1 MKKRIAT
8 AVFIILITFVTIN
21 AFAQSMGRTYQTAL
35 GVKFYPASI
44 SLKHFTTNK
53 TALEGLGYFWNY
65 GFRLTG
71 LYEIHG
77 DINGAPGLKWYVGP
91 GVHVGVWNDRYKNRY
106 DDEGA
111 YFGVDGVLGL
121 DFKFNGAPINLSLDW
136 QPSFS
141 FGTDRAGFDGAWG
154 GFAIRYTF

>member
-1 MKKRIAT
+1 M
-8 AVFIILITFVTIN
+8 
-21 AFAQSMGRTYQTAL
+21 
-35 GVKFYPASI
+35 
-44 SLKHFTTNK
+44 
-53 TALEGLGYFWNY
+53 
-65 GFRLTG
+65 
-71 LYEIHG
+71 
-77 DINGAPGLKWYVGP
+77 KWYVGP